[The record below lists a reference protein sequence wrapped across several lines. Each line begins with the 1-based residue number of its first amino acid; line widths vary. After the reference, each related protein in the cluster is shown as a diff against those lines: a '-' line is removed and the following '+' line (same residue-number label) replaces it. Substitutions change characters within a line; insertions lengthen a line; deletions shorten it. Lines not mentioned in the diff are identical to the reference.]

1 MNPKKYPMPTHCPVS
16 GEPLEVTGLVGPTSG
31 VRLEGRFQPN
41 EFVLLKGEQLEFL
54 RLFVRARGNLKE
66 VERSLG
72 VSYPTVRLRLETM
85 LKALGYEGETAP
97 GEGKGGA
104 RADILSRLEN
114 GDIDA
119 AEAARELRALKT
131 GS

>member
-97 GEGKGGA
+97 DEGKGEA